1 MLGKTDIKRKRKMKG
16 PAESSHAVG
25 SHLLQQLLLQLHT
38 RGKTLR
44 CCCSCFLQPT
54 GQRDILP
61 LIQGHTQSLWQR
73 REQHPNSRLVPE
85 ISCPKTTPPL
95 FFFGSKSFSHTASPQ
110 VGQAQPSTGFDGTW
124 GISGC
129 SNSCHAGKLIS
140 KLK

>member
-54 GQRDILP
+54 EAE
-61 LIQGHTQSLWQR
+61 GHFTT
-73 REQHPNSRLVPE
+73 HPRSRSEAVAKE
-85 ISCPKTTPPL
+85 RAAPKLTV
-95 FFFGSKSFSHTASPQ
+95 SA
-110 VGQAQPSTGFDGTW
+110 
-124 GISGC
+124 
-129 SNSCHAGKLIS
+129 
-140 KLK
+140 